1 MLFNELTVTYLF
13 LGGTGAGMCVVL
25 SLLEC
30 FTARESMSVRL
41 MSAAPYESPI
51 SRISSA
57 LALPSEF
64 FTRAWPACFVLL
76 ALGVLCLLVDVGR
89 PERLFNL
96 LFSPQPTAMSV
107 GSYAIAVTLLCS
119 GAFSAMSLLDNVEPS
134 RALSLAIAI
143 VGVAS
148 GLVTAVYT
156 GVLLSSLASVL
167 AYRTPLL
174 PALFCVSS
182 LSCGLAGAFAALS
195 FTEPRHPHVRPRAAL
210 TLADGGLVLIEA
222 ALLAVYVV
230 WMLGSEGTAAG
241 AWALVAGDMR
251 WLFWGGLLICGL
263 IVPFALERFL
273 THGNARTQ
281 LLWIASCLL
290 AGGLSLRICTTGLAA
305 YDVTQVSAFM
315 LGLGC

>member
-41 MSAAPYESPI
+41 MSVAPYDSPL
-51 SRISSA
+51 SRFSSA

-167 AYRTPLL
+167 AYQTPLL

-182 LSCGLAGAFAALS
+182 LSCGLAGVFAALS
-195 FTEPRHPHVRPRAAL
+195 FTEPRHPHVRPLAVL
-210 TLADGGLVLIEA
+210 TLADGGLVLIET
-222 ALLAVYVV
+222 ALLTLYVF
-230 WMLGSEGTAAG
+230 WLFGSDGTASG

-263 IVPFALERFL
+263 VVPFVLERFL

-290 AGGLSLRICTTGLAA
+290 AGGLSLRICAAGLAA
-305 YDVTQVSAFM
+305 YDVTQIPSLM
-315 LGLGC
+315 LGFGF

>member
-1 MLFNELTVTYLF
+1 M
-13 LGGTGAGMCVVL
+13 
-25 SLLEC
+25 
-30 FTARESMSVRL
+30 
-41 MSAAPYESPI
+41 
-51 SRISSA
+51 
-57 LALPSEF
+57 
-64 FTRAWPACFVLL
+64 
-76 ALGVLCLLVDVGR
+76 
-89 PERLFNL
+89 
-96 LFSPQPTAMSV
+96 
-107 GSYAIAVTLLCS
+107 
-119 GAFSAMSLLDNVEPS
+119 
-134 RALSLAIAI
+134 AIAI

-156 GVLLSSLASVL
+156 GVLLSSLASVFGL
-167 AYRTPLL
+167 SDAA
-174 PALFCVSS
+174 PACAVLRVFAFVRI
-182 LSCGLAGAFAALS
+182 GGRVRGAFV
-195 FTEPRHPHVRPRAAL
+195 HRAASSAREASGC
-210 TLADGGLVLIEA
+210 ADAGRRGLVLIEA

-241 AWALVAGDMR
+241 AWALIAGDMR

>member
-134 RALSLAIAI
+134 RTLSLAIAI

-182 LSCGLAGAFAALS
+182 LSCGLAGCADAGRRGACSDRGGAPRGLRCLDARLRRYGGGCLGAHRRGYEMAFLG
-195 FTEPRHPHVRPRAAL
+195 RP
-210 TLADGGLVLIEA
+210 ADLRP
-222 ALLAVYVV
+222 Y
-230 WMLGSEGTAAG
+230 
-241 AWALVAGDMR
+241 R
-251 WLFWGGLLICGL
+251 PIC
-263 IVPFALERFL
+263 A
-273 THGNARTQ
+273 
-281 LLWIASCLL
+281 
-290 AGGLSLRICTTGLAA
+290 
-305 YDVTQVSAFM
+305 
-315 LGLGC
+315 

>member
-1 MLFNELTVTYLF
+1 
-13 LGGTGAGMCVVL
+13 MCVVL

-41 MSAAPYESPI
+41 MSAAPYDSPL

-64 FTRAWPACFVLL
+64 FTRAWPACFALL
-76 ALGVLCLLVDVGR
+76 ALGVLCLLVAVGR
-89 PERLFNL
+89 PERLFQLAVLASADGYVRRVVRHCRHVVL
-96 LFSPQPTAMSV
+96 LRRVLPPCH
-107 GSYAIAVTLLCS
+107 CS
-119 GAFSAMSLLDNVEPS
+119 TTWS
-134 RALSLAIAI
+134 
-143 VGVAS
+143 
-148 GLVTAVYT
+148 
-156 GVLLSSLASVL
+156 LLSSVVFGDSDRRRCIGACHGGVHGGAAQLARICFL

-195 FTEPRHPHVRPRAAL
+195 FTEPRHPHVRPLAAL

-241 AWALVAGDMR
+241 AWALIAGDMR

>member
-1 MLFNELTVTYLF
+1 MFNGLTVMYLF
-13 LGGTGAGMCVVL
+13 LGGAGAGMCVVL

-41 MSAAPYESPI
+41 ISTAPFDSPLVRVSAF
-51 SRISSA
+51 

-64 FTRAWPACFVLL
+64 FTRAWPMCLVLL
-76 ALGVLCLLVDVGR
+76 SLGVLCLIADVGR

-96 LFSPQPTAMSV
+96 LLSPQPTAMSV
-107 GSYAIAVTLLCS
+107 GSYAIAASVLCS
-119 GAFSAMSLLDNVEPS
+119 GVFSAMSLLDNVEPS
-134 RALSLAIAI
+134 RALTLTVALI
-143 VGVAS
+143 GVVS
-148 GLVTAVYT
+148 GFVTAVYT
-156 GVLLSSLASVL
+156 GVLLSSLASVV

-195 FTEPRHPHVRPRAAL
+195 FTEPRHPHVRPLAVL
-210 TLADGGLVLIEA
+210 TLADSVLVLAEIV
-222 ALLAVYVV
+222 LVSVYVF
-230 WMLGSEGTAAG
+230 WMLGSQDAAAG

-263 IVPFALERFL
+263 VVPFALERFV

-281 LLWIASCLL
+281 LLWISACLL
-290 AGGLSLRICTTGLAA
+290 AGGLSLRVCVVGLAM
-305 YDVTQVSAFM
+305 YDVTQISALMFGI
-315 LGLGC
+315 GL

>member
-1 MLFNELTVTYLF
+1 MYLF
-13 LGGTGAGMCVVL
+13 LGGAGAGMCVVL

-41 MSAAPYESPI
+41 ISTAPFDSPLVRVSAF
-51 SRISSA
+51 

-64 FTRAWPACFVLL
+64 FTRAWPMCLVLL
-76 ALGVLCLLVDVGR
+76 SLGVLCLIADVGR

-96 LFSPQPTAMSV
+96 LLSPQPTAMSV
-107 GSYAIAVTLLCS
+107 GSYAIAASVLCS
-119 GAFSAMSLLDNVEPS
+119 GVFSAMSLLDNVEPS
-134 RALSLAIAI
+134 RALTLTVALI
-143 VGVAS
+143 GVVS
-148 GLVTAVYT
+148 GFVTAVYT
-156 GVLLSSLASVL
+156 GVLLSSLASVV

-195 FTEPRHPHVRPRAAL
+195 FTEPRHPHVRPLAVL
-210 TLADGGLVLIEA
+210 TLADSVLVLAEIV
-222 ALLAVYVV
+222 LVSVYVF
-230 WMLGSEGTAAG
+230 WMLGSQDAAAG

-263 IVPFALERFL
+263 VVPFALERFV

-281 LLWIASCLL
+281 LLWISACLL
-290 AGGLSLRICTTGLAA
+290 AGGLSLRVCVVGLAM
-305 YDVTQVSAFM
+305 YDVTQIPALMFGI
-315 LGLGC
+315 GL

>member
-1 MLFNELTVTYLF
+1 MFNGLTVMYLF
-13 LGGTGAGMCVVL
+13 LGGAGAGMCVVL

-41 MSAAPYESPI
+41 ISTAPFDSPLARVSAF
-51 SRISSA
+51 

-64 FTRAWPACFVLL
+64 FTRAWPMCLVLL
-76 ALGVLCLLVDVGR
+76 SLGVLCLIADVGR

-107 GSYAIAVTLLCS
+107 GSYAIAASVLCS
-119 GAFSAMSLLDNVEPS
+119 GVFSAMSLLDNVEPS
-134 RALSLAIAI
+134 RALTLTVALI
-143 VGVAS
+143 GVVS
-148 GLVTAVYT
+148 GFVTAVYT
-156 GVLLSSLASVL
+156 GVLLSSLASVV

-195 FTEPRHPHVRPRAAL
+195 FTEPRHPHVRPLAVL
-210 TLADGGLVLIEA
+210 TLADSALVLAEIV
-222 ALLAVYVV
+222 LVSVYVF
-230 WMLGSEGTAAG
+230 WMLGSQDAAAG

-251 WLFWGGLLICGL
+251 WLFWGGLLVCGL
-263 IVPFALERFL
+263 VVPFALERFV

-281 LLWIASCLL
+281 LLWISACLL
-290 AGGLSLRICTTGLAA
+290 AGGLSLRVCVVGLAM
-305 YDVTQVSAFM
+305 YDVTQMPALMFGI
-315 LGLGC
+315 GL